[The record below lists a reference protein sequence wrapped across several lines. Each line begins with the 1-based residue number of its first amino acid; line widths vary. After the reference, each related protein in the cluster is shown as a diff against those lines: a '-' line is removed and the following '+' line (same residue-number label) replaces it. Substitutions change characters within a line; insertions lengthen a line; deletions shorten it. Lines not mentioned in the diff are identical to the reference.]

1 MRTGFCTK
9 QLHALVLTG
18 IALSACQ
25 HSVPVGTT
33 PASRQLPPIE
43 SIVLLMPLAESD
55 AVRVL
60 RRTIFE
66 AGLVSSVQHPSE
78 RWVRVDLGTDT
89 EGEHSVRQWHVLVRY
104 DQMPW
109 GATMVNLRAVEH
121 SMTYMVNDRTRQ
133 RVPGFSRVKTVSNQS
148 RGLSLQAWQR
158 VEQIADALVEKGG
171 EPLSEFGLR
180 TASRR

>member
-1 MRTGFCTK
+1 MRTRVGRRCSWTLLFAGT
-9 QLHALVLTG
+9 LLA
-18 IALSACQ
+18 ACQ

-33 PASRQLPPIE
+33 PQSRRLPPTE
-43 SIVLLMPLAESD
+43 SIVVLMPLVESD

-66 AGLVSSVQHPSE
+66 AGLLSTVQDPTE
-78 RWVRVDLGTDT
+78 PWVRVDLGTDVDNDRT
-89 EGEHSVRQWHVLVRY
+89 VRQWHVLVRY

-109 GATMVNLRAVEH
+109 GATMVSLRAVEH
-121 SMTYMVNDRTRQ
+121 SMTYLVNERTRQ
-133 RVPGFSRVKTVSNQS
+133 PSPGFSRVKTVSNQS

-171 EPLSEFGLR
+171 EPLSELMPR